1 MKKIYLTIII
11 VLFTAISLLAQNN
24 KDSETLAEAKL
35 AIEKGNAQWCEAW
48 EKGKP
53 EMIVEIFAED
63 GKLLTASGKIIKG
76 HQQLLERYQ
85 TAMAGVGKEI
95 KNIKVTVTTINVWLD
110 GEMVY
115 ETGKYSYNYQENGK
129 PTVEAG
135 KYVTIWKKQKD
146 GAWKLF
152 MDMGVPQDKTET
164 N

>member
-1 MKKIYLTIII
+1 MKKTFFILI
-11 VLFTAISLLAQNN
+11 VVFISVWAVAAQPSKNLP
-24 KDSETLAEAKL
+24 KETDLLAEAKL
-35 AIEKGNAQWCEAW
+35 AIEKGNAQWAEAW

-76 HQQLLERYQ
+76 HQPLLERYK
-85 TAMAGVGKEI
+85 TAMQGLGKEI
-95 KNIKVTVTTINVWLD
+95 KAMKVTVATINAWLD

-115 ETGKYSYNYQENGK
+115 ETGKYSYSYEENGK

-135 KYVTIWKKQKD
+135 KYATIWKKQKN

-152 MDMGVPQDKTET
+152 MDMGVPPD
-164 N
+164 